1 MPTKD
6 EMFKF
11 QQEIENLVAGTDYN
25 YMEAIVEYCNLT
37 GMEIELA
44 SSLVNKDLKAK
55 IAIDAENLNM
65 LPKAARLPI

>member
-11 QQEIENLVAGTDYN
+11 QQEIEVLVSGTNYN
-25 YMEAIVEYCNLT
+25 YMEAIVEYCNQT

-44 SSLVNKDLKAK
+44 STLVNKDLKAK

-65 LPKAARLPI
+65 LPKASRLPI

>member
-25 YMEAIVEYCNLT
+25 YLEAIVEYCNQT

-65 LPKAARLPI
+65 LPKVQRLPI

>member
-11 QQEIENLVAGTDYN
+11 QQEIENLVSETDYN
-25 YMEAIVEYCNLT
+25 YMEAIVEYCNQT

>member
-11 QQEIENLVAGTDYN
+11 QQEIETLVSGTDYN

-44 SSLVNKDLKAK
+44 STLVNKDLKAK

>member
-25 YMEAIVEYCNLT
+25 YMEAIVEYCNQT

-44 SSLVNKDLKAK
+44 STLVNKDLKAK

>member
-25 YMEAIVEYCNLT
+25 YMEAIVEYCNMT

>member
-6 EMFKF
+6 EMYKF
-11 QQEIENLVAGTDYN
+11 QIAIEDLVIETSFN
-25 YMEAIVEYCNLT
+25 YMEAILEYCDRT

-55 IAIDAENLNM
+55 IQINAQELNM
-65 LPKAARLPI
+65 LPKTTRLPI

>member
-11 QQEIENLVAGTDYN
+11 QQEIESLAIETDYN
-25 YMEAIVEYCNLT
+25 YLEAIVEYCNQT

-44 SSLVNKDLKAK
+44 STLVNKDLKAK
-55 IAIDAENLNM
+55 IAIEAENLNM

>member
-6 EMFKF
+6 EMYQF
-11 QQEIENLVAGTDYN
+11 QMKIEEIVVETKYN
-25 YMEAIVEYCNLT
+25 YMEAIVHHCELT

-55 IAIDAENLNM
+55 IEVDAQELNM
-65 LPKAARLPI
+65 LPKTTRLPI

>member
-11 QQEIENLVAGTDYN
+11 QEQIENMVINTDYN
-25 YMEAIVEYCNLT
+25 YMEAIIDYCDRT

-55 IAIDAENLNM
+55 IQIDAQELNM
-65 LPKAARLPI
+65 LPKSRRLPI

>member
-11 QQEIENLVAGTDYN
+11 QQEIEILVSGTDYN
-25 YMEAIVEYCNLT
+25 YMEAIVEYCNQT

-44 SSLVNKDLKAK
+44 STLVNKDLKAK

-65 LPKAARLPI
+65 LPKASRLPI

>member
-1 MPTKD
+1 MATKD

-11 QQEIENLVAGTDYN
+11 QQEIENLVAETDYN
-25 YMEAIVEYCNLT
+25 YMEAIVEYCNMT

-44 SSLVNKDLKAK
+44 STLVNKDLKSK

>member
-11 QQEIENLVAGTDYN
+11 QQEIENIVAGTDYN
-25 YMEAIVEYCNLT
+25 YMEAIVEYCNQT

-44 SSLVNKDLKAK
+44 STLVNKDLKAK

>member
-6 EMFKF
+6 EMYKF
-11 QQEIENLVAGTDYN
+11 QLAIEEIVCGTDYN
-25 YMEAIVEYCNLT
+25 YMEAIVEYCERT

-55 IAIDAENLNM
+55 IQLDAQELNM
-65 LPKAARLPI
+65 LPKSSRLPI

>member
-6 EMFKF
+6 EMYQF
-11 QQEIENLVAGTDYN
+11 QVKIEEIVTETNYN
-25 YMEAIVEYCNLT
+25 YMEAIVEYCDRT

-55 IAIDAENLNM
+55 IEIAAQELNM
-65 LPKAARLPI
+65 LPKTTRLPI

>member
-11 QQEIENLVAGTDYN
+11 QQEIESLVTETDYN
-25 YMEAIVEYCNLT
+25 YLEAIVEYCNHT

-44 SSLVNKDLKAK
+44 STLVNKDLKAK

>member
-11 QQEIENLVAGTDYN
+11 QQEIESLVIETDYN
-25 YMEAIVEYCNLT
+25 YLEAIVEYCNQT

-44 SSLVNKDLKAK
+44 STLVNKDLKAK
-55 IAIDAENLNM
+55 IAIEAENLNM

>member
-11 QQEIENLVAGTDYN
+11 QQEIESLVSGTDYN
-25 YMEAIVEYCNLT
+25 YMEAIVEYCNQT

-44 SSLVNKDLKAK
+44 STLVNKDLKAK

-65 LPKAARLPI
+65 LPKASRLPI

>member
-25 YMEAIVEYCNLT
+25 YMEAIVQYCNQT

>member
-6 EMFKF
+6 EMYKF
-11 QQEIENLVAGTDYN
+11 QEEIEKLVAGTDYN
-25 YMEAIVEYCNLT
+25 YMEAIIEYCNMT

-55 IAIDAENLNM
+55 IEIDAQELNM
-65 LPKAARLPI
+65 LPKTRRLPI

>member
-11 QQEIENLVAGTDYN
+11 QQEIETLVAGTDYN
-25 YMEAIVEYCNLT
+25 YMEAIVEYCNQT

-44 SSLVNKDLKAK
+44 STLVNKDLKAK

-65 LPKAARLPI
+65 LPKASRLPI

>member
-11 QQEIENLVAGTDYN
+11 QQEIEILVTETDYN
-25 YMEAIVEYCNLT
+25 YLEAIVEYCNQT

-44 SSLVNKDLKAK
+44 STLVNKDLKAK

-65 LPKAARLPI
+65 LPKDARLPI

>member
-11 QQEIENLVAGTDYN
+11 QEQIENMVINTDYN
-25 YMEAIVEYCNLT
+25 YMEAIVEYCDRT

-55 IAIDAENLNM
+55 IQFDAQELNM
-65 LPKAARLPI
+65 LPKSRILPI

>member
-6 EMFKF
+6 EMYQF
-11 QQEIENLVAGTDYN
+11 QTKVEEIVFATNYN
-25 YMEAIVEYCNLT
+25 YMEAIVHYCELT

-55 IAIDAENLNM
+55 IEVDAQELNM
-65 LPKAARLPI
+65 LPKSTRLPI